1 MNHKLQSTLSA
12 IVLAALVLTLTVT
25 PTQAASTPTP
35 LGRPQQLSFEKF
47 VSVVANGQAGV
58 VRGVYVAGVLAL
70 RVDQQPANSPDYVSS
85 TRGHA
90 TQFQTAAYFDVIG
103 LLAHNYRSGA
113 LFFKL
118 QPGQEVKIV
127 YGDRT
132 IETYLVSAIYQYQA
146 LQPNDTR
153 GDLIDLTTGQQV
165 TVTEAFNQVYTG
177 DKHVTFQT
185 CIRREGN
192 AAWGRYFVV
201 ATPVP

>member
-12 IVLAALVLTLTVT
+12 IVLAALVLTLAVT
-25 PTQAASTPTP
+25 PTQAASAPTQ
-35 LGRPQQLSFEKF
+35 LDRPQQLSFEKF
-47 VSVVANGQAGV
+47 VSAVANGQAGV
-58 VRGVYVAGVLAL
+58 VRGVYVADVLAL
-70 RVDQQPANSPDYVSS
+70 RVDQQPANRPDYVNA
-85 TRGHA
+85 TNGRA

-118 QPGQEVKIV
+118 QPGHEVKIV

-153 GDLIDLTTGQQV
+153 GDLVDLTTGQQV
-165 TVTEAFNQVYTG
+165 SVIEAFNQVYTG

-185 CIRREGN
+185 CIRRAGN

-201 ATPVP
+201 ATPIP